1 LFNLTS
7 GDISRVVVSEP
18 LEKSLASWNN
28 NQMRISKL
36 LIMPLLVL
44 TTSCSSS
51 GNNEAVKAAFSS
63 GCTLVTSSYDTWAA
77 TGQSTATE
85 TGQLGRENLETSFNT
100 ALSSLSEFVSQG
112 ELEDAKNSTDEGSS
126 QEVTGPQI
134 YLLIKEVQSDMRNW
148 EAVVQYPNWTPGK
161 MATFDGGMDS
171 LKKSC
176 DTYRKSS

>member
-1 LFNLTS
+1 MRKYTLLFL
-7 GDISRVVVSEP
+7 P
-18 LEKSLASWNN
+18 
-28 NQMRISKL
+28 
-36 LIMPLLVL
+36 LVL
-44 TTSCSSS
+44 FTTSCSSS
-51 GNNEAVKAAFSS
+51 GNSEAVKVAFVS
-63 GCTLVTSSYDTWAA
+63 GCSLVTSAYDTWAA

-112 ELEDAKNSTDEGSS
+112 ELEDAKNSTGEVSS

-161 MATFDGGMDS
+161 MATFDGMMNS
-171 LKKSC
+171 LKTSC
-176 DTYRKSS
+176 DTYKNQK